1 MKLGRRYKAV
11 NREGDQTCFNVKVVT
26 KGDGSAHI
34 FGIRGSSGAH
44 GTAGCESRVSETGCY
59 LPYENNEEYDSECC
73 LPEDD
78 DEIVV
83 NCAFAGYWMGGY
95 LEINGVQ
102 YCRYSDGSFETVH
115 NISNPPPGI
124 NFVHL
129 ERI

>member
-44 GTAGCESRVSETGCY
+44 GTAGCESRVSDTGCY
-59 LPYENNEEYDSECC
+59 LPYENYEEYDSECC

-78 DEIVV
+78 DEISV
-83 NCAFAGYWMGGY
+83 NCAFAGYWMG
-95 LEINGVQ
+95 
-102 YCRYSDGSFETVH
+102 
-115 NISNPPPGI
+115 
-124 NFVHL
+124 
-129 ERI
+129 